1 MIDILL
7 GFFLGIAFMID
18 VLIIFF
24 LTDLLL
30 TRNRCV
36 IKGTRIL
43 TKKGEKYIEELSEG
57 DILYD
62 NSKVLKLKSCFVKE
76 IYEINGELKVSSTH
90 LLLTNEGWKKAKHL
104 KEGNFVFKQSK
115 FILVN
120 KIEKLKGEFGV
131 YDVCVSNS
139 HTFYANKY
147 LTHNKSI

>member
-7 GFFLGIAFMID
+7 GFLLGIVFIID
-18 VLIIFF
+18 IITIIFIF
-24 LTDLLL
+24 FFFHATN
-30 TRNRCV
+30 TCV